1 MTQVMFHIC
10 QKSKS
15 TPRKIFDA
23 VNKLWKTDAEAEA
36 EKSRVARTPKVERK
50 KKPAKAEDNYKT
62 CDFCRR
68 KFCDNAFERHVE
80 FCRYECSTVVVILS
94 IDNRC
99 IDQLMQIFVVQGED
113 NPARP

>member
-1 MTQVMFHIC
+1 MFQIC

-36 EKSRVARTPKVERK
+36 EKNRVARTPKVERK

-80 FCRYECSTVVVILS
+80 FCRYRTVLVCNDYS
-94 IDNRC
+94 SGNRY
-99 IDQLMQIFVVQGED
+99 
-113 NPARP
+113 